1 VTTVAA
7 SKRSILRPVR
17 TTPGLVRTLT
27 ALVLLTVGVLGV
39 IGTLAINSAR
49 ESVRVIGHGA
59 GPQVVATGDLYYALS
74 DMNAQAA
81 NILLAGRE
89 HNLGISRDAA
99 LQRYERRRTQASRA
113 TMQATTLAGN
123 DKAQRAKI
131 RDVLDGI
138 GRYER
143 LASQAMILD
152 ERTDPSE
159 PLPQQA
165 IELYRDANSL
175 MADKLLPEANDV
187 TEQSDKAVQRTYERS
202 QSQVSSLLIW
212 IAISGLCAVLALIG
226 LQVYLSVR
234 FRRILNPAL
243 VLATLATFALVVTS
257 LLMLTTARESV
268 TRAKTEGHDKI
279 LSVSRSRA
287 ANNTLQ
293 ANEAIYRL
301 DVRQNIESESKLR
314 GIEERMGPLVDGFA
328 STDRIMVQIIKDH
341 QGQFE
346 RAIAEADRA
355 LNGWHLIFPGGA
367 AGIALLVLIG
377 VRPRLAEY
385 R

>member
-1 VTTVAA
+1 M
-7 SKRSILRPVR
+7 R